1 MGIETTLHDLRIAI
15 QKGDHVASEI
25 LTNQLLEAG
34 MPAIRI
40 LNEGLVPGMEEVGV
54 RFKAGVIFLPQVLVS
69 ARAMKKSMT
78 VLEPLLAR
86 SEYRARGK
94 IMLGTVKGDVHD
106 IGKNLVGIMLR
117 GAGYDVVDIG
127 VGCSAELFVERYRE
141 HCPDIVGL
149 SALLTTTMVYM
160 KSVVEAFATQGIAV
174 PIIIGGAPV
183 NDRYAQEI
191 GAAGY
196 APNASDA
203 VTLVQKLLTQRTS
216 G

>member
-1 MGIETTLHDLRIAI
+1 MGIETTLENLSMAI
-15 QKGDHVASEI
+15 QKGDHIASEI
-25 LTNQLLEAG
+25 LTNQLLETG
-34 MPAIRI
+34 VPALRV
-40 LNEGLVPGMEEVGV
+40 LNEGLMPGMEVVGA
-54 RFKAGVIFLPQVLVS
+54 RFKRGEIFLPEVLVS
-69 ARAMKKSMT
+69 ARAMKVSMAI
-78 VLEPLLAR
+78 LEPLLVG
-86 SEYRARGK
+86 SEYRTKGK
-94 IMLGTVKGDVHD
+94 ILLGTVKGDVHD

-127 VGCSAELFVERYRE
+127 VSCSAEMFVERYRE

-149 SALLTTTMVYM
+149 SALLTTTMAYM
-160 KSVVEAFATQGIAV
+160 KSVVEAFAAQGIAV

-203 VTLVQKLLTQRTS
+203 VTLVQRLLTRST
-216 G
+216 GR